1 MEIARQEIEEN
12 YGTVFGVAELGELVG
27 ITKEHLV
34 RSFKECFGVTPGV
47 YLTEV
52 RIKHAHDLVIST
64 DYPLAVISTMCGFSS
79 EGYFGKVYRKR
90 FGISAGKQREELA
103 KEMSLSKENTSKN
116 EQDEI
121 AEMFYL

>member
-12 YGTVFGVAELGELVG
+12 FGTVFGVAELCELVG
-27 ITKEHLV
+27 ISKEHLV

-52 RIKHAHDLVIST
+52 RIKRAHELVIST
-64 DYPLAVISTMCGFSS
+64 NYPLTLIATMCGFSS
-79 EGYFGKVYRKR
+79 ESYFGKVYRKF
-90 FGISAGKQREELA
+90 FGVTAKQQREI
-103 KEMSLSKENTSKN
+103 KEKTLKGN
-116 EQDEI
+116 QDEI